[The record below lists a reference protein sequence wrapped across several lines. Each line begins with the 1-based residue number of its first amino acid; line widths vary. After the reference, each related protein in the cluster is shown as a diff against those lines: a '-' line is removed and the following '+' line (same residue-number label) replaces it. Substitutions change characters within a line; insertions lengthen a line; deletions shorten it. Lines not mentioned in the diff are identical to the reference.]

1 MMSNQYRDGTE
12 RYPPKHECELCRL
25 LDYRGDDIN
34 DRSGIVTVRRD
45 DGGIKTIDCCERCAD
60 ELFETSNWT
69 SYDDLDD
76 PSLKNGM

>member
-1 MMSNQYRDGTE
+1 MSDGTE

-25 LDYRGDDIN
+25 LDYRGGDIN
-34 DRSGIVTVRRD
+34 DHSGIVTVPRD